1 MIDSTADLR
10 ALMVTYV
17 DHAGIG
23 RIKLIPGRRLDSV
36 ARTGATASLSA
47 GTLLSTDDYPVSTPA
62 LDAAIGDL
70 RVIPDLERLV
80 IIDPV
85 AGLGWAPSD
94 LKTIDGSPFPAC
106 ARSALRTVTQRATDS
121 GLDVLVGL
129 ELEFSLFAGTKEA
142 AVLSHRGPSYG
153 VLPFLELEAYHLDL
167 LSELERCGVPVE
179 QLHPEYGVGQ
189 MELSFA
195 PRNPLAAVDD
205 FVLAR
210 TIVTRVALLH
220 GLVVSFGPIPT
231 PGAATNGLHI
241 HLSAT
246 RGGHNVFHEPS
257 SHEGISAEGGAMIAG
272 VLASLGEGIALLGGT
287 TASFARLQPHNWAGA
302 YICWGDGNR
311 EAAVRLMRGFAGAEN
326 AQANIEVK
334 CADGSSNQYLAVAAV
349 LAAALRGTTE
359 ALELPAGVD
368 AEPGSLDDAE
378 RAALGVVAFPPNLG
392 AALDA
397 LAASTFYREALGD
410 ILLDTYVAVRRHD
423 WETYG
428 KLPIA
433 EAAEAS
439 RWHY

>member
-1 MIDSTADLR
+1 MIDSTTVLR

-23 RIKLIPGRRLDSV
+23 RIKLVPGRRLDSV

-47 GTLLSTDDYPVSTPA
+47 GTLFSTDDYPVSTPA
-62 LDAAIGDL
+62 LDATIGDL
-70 RVIPDLERLV
+70 RVLPDLERL
-80 IIDPV
+80 IILDPET
-85 AGLGWAPSD
+85 GLGWAPSD
-94 LKTIDGSPFPAC
+94 LRSIDGSPFPTC
-106 ARSALRTVTQRATDS
+106 ARTALRTVAKRATDS
-121 GLDVLVGL
+121 GLNVLVGL
-129 ELEFSLFAGTKEA
+129 ELEFSLFAGTKES
-142 AVLSHRGPSYG
+142 AVMSHNGPGYG
-153 VLPFLELEAYHLDL
+153 VSPFLELEAYHLDL
-167 LSELERCGVPVE
+167 LSELERCSVPVE
-179 QLHPEYGVGQ
+179 QLHPEYGIGQ

-195 PRNPLAAVDD
+195 PRDPLTAVDD

-210 TIVTRVALLH
+210 TIVARVALRH
-220 GLVVSFGPIPT
+220 GFIVSFAPLPT

-246 RGGHNVFHEPS
+246 RDGRNVFHEPGS
-257 SHEGISAEGGAMIAG
+257 RYDISDEGGAMIAG
-272 VLASLGEGIALLGGT
+272 VVASLGEGIALLGGIT
-287 TASFARLQPHNWAGA
+287 TSFARLQPHNWAGA

-311 EAAVRLMRGFAGAEN
+311 EAAVRLMRGFAGSEN

-349 LAAALRGTTE
+349 LAAALRGTAE
-359 ALELPAGVD
+359 ALDLPTGVD
-368 AEPGSLDDAE
+368 VEPGTLNEAE
-378 RAALGVVAFPPNLG
+378 RAELGVVKFPSDLG

-397 LAASTFYREALGD
+397 LDASTFYRETFGE

-423 WETYG
+423 WDTYG
-428 KLPIA
+428 HLPIA